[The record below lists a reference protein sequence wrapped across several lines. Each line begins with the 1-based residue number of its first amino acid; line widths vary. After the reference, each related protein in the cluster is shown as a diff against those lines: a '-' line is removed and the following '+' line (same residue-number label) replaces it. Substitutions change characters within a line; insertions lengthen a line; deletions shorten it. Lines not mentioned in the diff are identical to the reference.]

1 MHTGSDRNAVFK
13 VDRFVVPARAR
24 DEFLERARAIRDFL
38 DTQDGCLKN
47 VVLEQ
52 PGDSNSSN
60 VITIVEWRD
69 AEAFAKARAAA
80 AARYALTGFKPE
92 ELIERLG
99 IKAEI
104 AKYSLI
110 G

>member
-1 MHTGSDRNAVFK
+1 MHTGSEGNAVFK
-13 VDRFVVPARAR
+13 VDRFVVPAAAR
-24 DEFLERARAIRDFL
+24 EEFLERARAIRDFL

-52 PGDSNSSN
+52 PSDSNNSN

-69 AEAFAKARAAA
+69 ADAFAKARAAA
-80 AARYALTGFKPE
+80 AARYAVTGFKPE
-92 ELIERLG
+92 ELMARLG

-104 AKYSLI
+104 ANYGLVS
-110 G
+110 

>member
-1 MHTGSDRNAVFK
+1 MHAGSVGNAVFK
-13 VDRFVVPARAR
+13 VDRFVVPAVAR
-24 DEFLERARAIRDFL
+24 EEFLERARAIRDFL

-52 PGDSNSSN
+52 AGEANSSN

-69 AEAFAKARAAA
+69 ADAFAKARAAA
-80 AARYALTGFKPE
+80 AARYAVTGFKPE
-92 ELIERLG
+92 ELMARLG

-104 AKYSLI
+104 ANYGLVS
-110 G
+110 